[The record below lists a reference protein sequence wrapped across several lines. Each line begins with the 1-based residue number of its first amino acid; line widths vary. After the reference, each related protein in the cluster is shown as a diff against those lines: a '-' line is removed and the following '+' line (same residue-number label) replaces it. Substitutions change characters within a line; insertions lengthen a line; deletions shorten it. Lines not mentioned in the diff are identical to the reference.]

1 MRGRVGHCELG
12 APVFAAHASAH
23 LAAVELLRNQ
33 LRPVTDAQDR
43 DTEFV
48 NSRIQRWG
56 AIDVNAL
63 GASRQNDRCGLATDD
78 FGGSDAM
85 RHNLAVHVELAH
97 AARDELRI
105 LGTKVNDKDGFDTV
119 GQAPE
124 SSPRWANT
132 PITRDDGSMRR
143 WFVLSLTVLAVLAP
157 APAAAVG
164 PPDSDVASDTVV
176 TTTSIN
182 NEFLDTKRNL
192 TDCLGNSINLPDC
205 GIEPTTPGARGGA
218 LQYVTFALMAFG
230 LGFIFWRVT
239 RGVRARDSAIDP
251 PKPS

>member
-1 MRGRVGHCELG
+1 MRGRVGHRELS
-12 APVFAAHASAH
+12 APVFAAHAPAD
-23 LAAVELLRNQ
+23 LAALELLRNQ

-48 NSRIQRWG
+48 DSRIQRWG

-63 GASRQNDRCGLATDD
+63 GASRQNDRSGLTTDD
-78 FGGSDAM
+78 FFGS
-85 RHNLAVHVELAH
+85 NAVGHYFAIHVELTH
-97 AARDELRI
+97 AARNELRV

-119 GQAPE
+119 GQDPE

-143 WFVLSLTVLAVLAP
+143 WFLLTLTVLAVLAP
-157 APAAAVG
+157 APALAVG
-164 PPDSDVASDTVV
+164 PPDSGV
-176 TTTSIN
+176 TTDTAVTATSID
-182 NEFLDTKRNL
+182 NEFLNTKR
-192 TDCLGNSINLPDC
+192 DISECLGNSVNLPDC
-205 GIEPTTPGARGGA
+205 GVKPTTPGARGGA

-239 RGVRARDSAIDP
+239 RGVRARDSAVDP
-251 PKPS
+251 TKP